1 METTTIV
8 ALVALAYG
16 MFIGY
21 CLGRAR
27 GYYKGAEMAQEI
39 YRK

>member
-8 ALVALAYG
+8 ALVAVTYG
-16 MFIGY
+16 AFLGY
-21 CLGRAR
+21 CLGRAQ

>member
-1 METTTIV
+1 METNTMVILAV
-8 ALVALAYG
+8 LAYG
-16 MFIGY
+16 MFLGY
-21 CLGRAR
+21 CFGRAQ